1 MRYACA
7 RACKA
12 APETHGGGYEHSLA
26 LLAAHTLRSERL
38 PTRTPP
44 RHQRPLLWCVRVCLS
59 QGVEKDFNKRKG
71 DYAKLTEQGGEAFLD
86 TKRTEIQQ
94 LSDQLAAL
102 NV

>member
-1 MRYACA
+1 
-7 RACKA
+7 
-12 APETHGGGYEHSLA
+12 
-26 LLAAHTLRSERL
+26 
-38 PTRTPP
+38 
-44 RHQRPLLWCVRVCLS
+44 VRVCLS